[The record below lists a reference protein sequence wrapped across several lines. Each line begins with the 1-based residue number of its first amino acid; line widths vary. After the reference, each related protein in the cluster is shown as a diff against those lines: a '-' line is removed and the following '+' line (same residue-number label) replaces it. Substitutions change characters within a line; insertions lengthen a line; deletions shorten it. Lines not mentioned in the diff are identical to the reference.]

1 MFVAAA
7 AGARVAKHGNRSVS
21 SKSGSADVLEALGA
35 NIMLKPEAVAAC
47 IAETGVGFMF
57 APSHHSA
64 MKHAAPVR
72 RELGV
77 RTIFNI
83 LGPLTNPAG
92 APNQLIGV
100 FHPDLVG
107 IHVRVLQR
115 LGAQHV
121 LVVYGKDGMDEVSL
135 GAATMVGELKDG
147 QIREYEIHPE
157 DFGLSMKSNRGL
169 KVGDALESKEMV
181 LEALRDVEGTP
192 REIVVLNAGTALYA
206 ANVAG
211 SIGEGIE
218 RARTAIA
225 SGAAKRKLEQF
236 VAATQ
241 KLAPARDL
249 MPRARRDPRETL
261 FVRRAAARDI
271 PRLAQWNRELIEDER
286 HENAH
291 ARADA
296 ARRPPACVARGGLP
310 DLRVRGEGRT
320 GRLRAVPRAARVR
333 CTCGISS
340 SPATSAGR
348 GSGGARSRSLRA
360 VVLSARQARAGR
372 GARGTPPAL
381 AFWKSVGFGERYLGL
396 QFPAANS

>member
-1 MFVAAA
+1 MTITVQDALQRTIEHREIFHDEMLSLMRQIMSGEVSPVMIAALTVGLRVKKETIGEIAAAAQVMREFATKVEVADPERLVDVVGTGGDASHTFNISTASMFVAAG

-35 NIMLKPEAVAAC
+35 NIMLKPAQVATC
-47 IAETGVGFMF
+47 IDETGVGFMF
-57 APSHHSA
+57 APSHHAA

-92 APNQLIGV
+92 AANQVIGV

-115 LGAQHV
+115 LGARHA

-169 KVGDALESKEMV
+169 KVAGAAESKEMV
-181 LEALRDVEGTP
+181 LEALSDVEGTP
-192 REIVVLNAGTALYA
+192 REIVILNAGTALYA

-211 SIGEGIE
+211 SIEEGIAQA
-218 RARTAIA
+218 RAAIA
-225 SGAAKRKLEQF
+225 SGAAKRKLEAF
-236 VAATQ
+236 IATTQ
-241 KLAPARDL
+241 KLAAG
-249 MPRARRDPRETL
+249 
-261 FVRRAAARDI
+261 
-271 PRLAQWNRELIEDER
+271 
-286 HENAH
+286 NA
-291 ARADA
+291 
-296 ARRPPACVARGGLP
+296 
-310 DLRVRGEGRT
+310 
-320 GRLRAVPRAARVR
+320 
-333 CTCGISS
+333 
-340 SPATSAGR
+340 
-348 GSGGARSRSLRA
+348 
-360 VVLSARQARAGR
+360 
-372 GARGTPPAL
+372 
-381 AFWKSVGFGERYLGL
+381 
-396 QFPAANS
+396 